1 MKSYFMVTYQIN
13 ENTFCVNVAVASSR
27 ECVEKYYSGYKLVDI
42 HEANDWELEL
52 ARRKGMPFVEV

>member
-27 ECVEKYYSGYKLVDI
+27 ECVEKYYSGYKWI
-42 HEANDWELEL
+42 YIREANDCELGI
-52 ARRKGMPFVEV
+52 ARRKGMLFVEV